1 MKMNRV
7 ALLAALVASLAS
19 VNLQASIVTTVS
31 GTSAEVEMA
40 IGVVSNTDLAAGVP
54 TVRNFGGGN
63 FNAAVTTDGV
73 FGTGFNNNASNGP
86 DAVRYQVDL
95 GSLQLIEAVNTYSG
109 TGNDPFRGGQD
120 FTLYGSVLSGDLSQ
134 FDETNT
140 AIYTEINTVLFE
152 NDGIT
157 TTTFGGSSISDID
170 ASFQTLLWVANPIST
185 RGGGEATVF
194 KEFDVIA
201 GVAVP
206 EPTSAVLLGLSAM
219 GMTLVRR
226 RR

>member
-31 GTSAEVEMA
+31 AGTSAEVETA
-40 IGVVSNTDLAAGVP
+40 IGAISTADLAAGVP
-54 TVRNFGGGN
+54 TLRNFGAGN

-73 FGTGFNNNASNGP
+73 FGTGFNNNAPNG
-86 DAVRYQVDL
+86 AGTVSYQIDL

-120 FTLYGSVLSGDLSQ
+120 FTLYGSVLNGTLSG
-134 FDETNT
+134 FDQTNT

-152 NDGIT
+152 NDGT
-157 TTTFGGSSISDID
+157 LTPTFGGSSISDIG
-170 ASFQTLLWVANPIST
+170 ASFQTLLWVTNPIST
-185 RGGGEATVF
+185 RGGWRSNSLQG
-194 KEFDVIA
+194 I
-201 GVAVP
+201 
-206 EPTSAVLLGLSAM
+206 
-219 GMTLVRR
+219 
-226 RR
+226 